1 MRVKTDL
8 LRGLHKDSII
18 TSTSKLSTCWY
29 EQLDYTQSW
38 FHFNH
43 MNHQNVLWLVYTK
56 SWKRNTQQQPH
67 GYDTV
72 ADINCFPGAGIL
84 ISCVQNISL
93 VAVIFIAA
101 LCFAFIERM
110 VAFFGQVSFAQ
121 LFTGTLIYDRFGKSI
136 HFHWSI
142 VESHVIL
149 HACVSVIDLIK
160 FLIFFTFL
168 IARASA
174 VITAHHIE
182 NTCGDRM
189 IYLVTFS
196 KVRGG
201 GGKLKISLVALL
213 WRITPV
219 VSNRGYIFH
228 AISF

>member
-1 MRVKTDL
+1 
-8 LRGLHKDSII
+8 
-18 TSTSKLSTCWY
+18 
-29 EQLDYTQSW
+29 
-38 FHFNH
+38 

-56 SWKRNTQQQPH
+56 SCKRHTQQQPH
-67 GYDTV
+67 GYDTI
-72 ADINCFPGAGIL
+72 ADINCFPGAGNL

-201 GGKLKISLVALL
+201 GGSWK
-213 WRITPV
+213 
-219 VSNRGYIFH
+219 
-228 AISF
+228 